1 MIWKGDK
8 FKTTAANPYYN
19 GSKNQIIKR
28 LSKQQEKSRWKLTTM
43 NVQGS
48 QVYLFSN

>member
-19 GSKNQIIKR
+19 QMIIR
-28 LSKQQEKSRWKLTTM
+28 LSKQQE
-43 NVQGS
+43 NPGG
-48 QVYLFSN
+48 N